1 MSAGTAAPRRFGAVN
16 WLGLRTLFRRELR
29 RVLVEYRD
37 TVLGPAVSGLLFL
50 AVFRLALGGA
60 EGADDGATFLQF
72 LAPGL
77 VIFAACQRAFETA
90 AASLIYDKLEGIL
103 ADTLMAPL
111 TPVERTLGYAGGA
124 AASGLVIG
132 AVVLAAMLPFVDLPL
147 AAPAAVLFFA
157 VGGTLLHA
165 LLGVLVG
172 LWAERWD
179 HYSASLTFLVIPFA
193 FLSGTFYSIER
204 LPAFGQ
210 QAVTLN
216 PVFYVIDGFRYGF
229 IGRADG
235 SLAVGL
241 AVVVAVDLLLFAAA
255 WRLFAAGYKIKP

>member
-60 EGADDGATFLQF
+60 EGADGGATFLQF

-124 AASGLVIG
+124 AASGLVTG

-204 LPAFGQ
+204 LPAFWQ
-210 QAVTLN
+210 HVAHVN
-216 PVFYVIDGFRYGF
+216 PFFYMIDGFRYGF
-229 IGRADG
+229 IGYADAPVWLG
-235 SLAVGL
+235 AAVLAV
-241 AVVVAVDLLLFAAA
+241 ADIALFAAA

>member
-1 MSAGTAAPRRFGAVN
+1 MRVGAAPRRFGAVN
-16 WLGLRTLFRRELR
+16 WLGLWTLVRRDLR

-60 EGADDGATFLQF
+60 EGADGGATLTRF

-77 VIFAACQRAFETA
+77 TIFAACQRAFETA
-90 AASLIYDKLEGIL
+90 AASLIFDKLEGML

-111 TPVERTLGYAGGA
+111 TPVERALGYAGGA
-124 AASGLVIG
+124 ACTGLLTG

-179 HYSASLTFLVIPFA
+179 HYSAALTFLVIPLA

-204 LPAFGQ
+204 LPAVGQ
-210 QAVTLN
+210 QVVALN

-241 AVVVAVDLLLFAAA
+241 AVVVMVDLLLFAAA
-255 WRLFAAGYKIKP
+255 WRLFAVGYKIKP